1 MSERRLDWRPRL
13 RPVDVQAARAN
24 GEQVYCLRDRLDPEA
39 PTLVVSP
46 QALLLLSLFDG
57 TRDLRGVQIAFALRT
72 GQTLPLDQIAAI
84 AEQLD
89 AAYLLEGPRYA
100 AREAAQRA
108 AFAALPRRPAVH
120 AGGAYAG
127 EPAALEA
134 ALDGYF
140 VADGGPGRPAP
151 DGPRRELVGLIA
163 PHVDLHRG
171 GPTYAWAYRALAEA
185 VAPELVVLLGTCH
198 APMATAFAATTKD
211 YDTPFGPLP
220 TDAAFV
226 RELAARYQG
235 PGGADG
241 VPPLLVEEY
250 AHRAEHA
257 LEFQAVYLRYLQRK
271 GWLGEVHVVP
281 ILCGAPHELVAPGRS
296 PRDVPAIRELLDL
309 LAAQLAADGRRWCA
323 IAAADLA
330 HVGPQY
336 GDPQRLYPRWLA
348 EVDAADRAML
358 ERAAAG
364 DAEGFYHAVMADGD
378 RRRICGVAPIY
389 ALLRLLAGARGEVL
403 RYTQWADPAGEA
415 AVTFA
420 SVAFW
425 RSAAPR

>member
-1 MSERRLDWRPRL
+1 MSESQLDWRPRL

-24 GEQVYCLRDRLDPEA
+24 GELVYCLRDRLDPQG

-89 AAYLLEGPRYA
+89 EAYLLAGPRYDA
-100 AREAAQRA
+100 HEAAQRA
-108 AFAALPRRPAVH
+108 AFAALPRRPAIH

-140 VADGGPGRPAP
+140 AAEGGPGLPAP
-151 DGPRRELVGLIA
+151 PAARRELVGLIA

-198 APMATAFAATTKD
+198 APMNAAFAATTKD

-226 RELAARYQG
+226 HELAARYRG
-235 PGGADG
+235 DGGVDG
-241 VPPLLVEEY
+241 VPALLVEEY
-250 AHRAEHA
+250 AHRGEHA
-257 LEFQAVYLRYLQRK
+257 LE
-271 GWLGEVHVVP
+271 
-281 ILCGAPHELVAPGRS
+281 
-296 PRDVPAIRELLDL
+296 
-309 LAAQLAADGRRWCA
+309 
-323 IAAADLA
+323 
-330 HVGPQY
+330 
-336 GDPQRLYPRWLA
+336 
-348 EVDAADRAML
+348 
-358 ERAAAG
+358 
-364 DAEGFYHAVMADGD
+364 
-378 RRRICGVAPIY
+378 
-389 ALLRLLAGARGEVL
+389 
-403 RYTQWADPAGEA
+403 
-415 AVTFA
+415 
-420 SVAFW
+420 
-425 RSAAPR
+425 